1 MEITNYIF
9 NIKRIGSL
17 YETYTDLMFSK
28 DKDNNYIVVFKYI
41 TTSITLSILDIEDI
55 SYGKDNLLSISFRP
69 DKQMETEKF
78 KTKDYEAIIKIFKK
92 IKEKAIQNHHDESS
106 SSTKTKNSKTKE
118 KIQKN
123 LLDLF

>member
-17 YETYTDLMFSK
+17 YESYTDLMFSK
-28 DKDNNYIVVFKYI
+28 DKDNNYIVIFKYI

-78 KTKDYEAIIKIFKK
+78 KTKDYEAIIKMFKK
-92 IKEKAIQNHHDESS
+92 IKEKAIQTHHDESNIS
-106 SSTKTKNSKTKE
+106 VKTKNSKTKQ